1 MYIVIINIIVVIII
15 VNYLV
20 NFCLVKYGIVIYKNE
35 LWVDLD
41 YFVIILVIFNL
52 VLWIVIVFIEW

>member
-41 YFVIILVIFNL
+41 YFVII
-52 VLWIVIVFIEW
+52 FIW